1 MKKILVTGANGQL
14 GQCLQKISSQFE
26 EFEFIFTDSETLD
39 ITNKEEVNDFFWQ
52 NAPDFCINAAAYTAV
67 DLAETDIEKAFLVN
81 ADGTENLAEACAENN
96 AQFIHV
102 STDYVFDGENNLAY
116 TEEDFTNPLGVYGAS
131 KLAGDELALEV
142 NPCSVILR
150 TSWVYSE
157 FGKNFVKTM
166 LNLFATKEEL
176 SIVADQF
183 GQPTNANDLAEAIMK
198 IIKSEK
204 ITPGI
209 FNFSNLG
216 RISWFDFAKKIA
228 ELSEAKIKLNAIETS
243 QYPTPA
249 KRPKNSVL
257 DLDKISKTY
266 AIQLKPWEES
276 LEDCVQ
282 ILQNNSN
289 EKNLIHIYSII

>member
-39 ITNKEEVNDFFWQ
+39 LTNKEEVNDSFWQ
-52 NAPDFCINAAAYTAV
+52 KAPDFCINAAAYTAV

-81 ADGTENLAEACAENN
+81 ADGAENLAEACAENN

-209 FNFSNLG
+209 FNFSHLG
-216 RISWFDFAKKIA
+216 RISWFDFAEKIA

-276 LEDCVQ
+276 IEDCVQ
-282 ILQNNSN
+282 ILQNN
-289 EKNLIHIYSII
+289 

>member
-198 IIKSEK
+198 IIKSNK

-216 RISWFDFAKKIA
+216 RISWFDFAEKIA

-282 ILQNNSN
+282 ILQNN
-289 EKNLIHIYSII
+289 

>member
-14 GQCLQKISSQFE
+14 GQSLQKISSQFE

-52 NAPDFCINAAAYTAV
+52 NSPDFCINAAAYTAV
-67 DLAETDIEKAFLVN
+67 DLAETDVEKAFLVN

-131 KLAGDELALEV
+131 KLAGDEFALEV

-176 SIVADQF
+176 NIVADQF

-216 RISWFDFAKKIA
+216 RISWFDFAEKIA
-228 ELSEAKIKLNAIETS
+228 ELSDTKIKLNAIETS

-257 DLDKISKTY
+257 DLGKISKTY

-276 LEDCVQ
+276 IEDCVQ
-282 ILQNNSN
+282 ILQNN
-289 EKNLIHIYSII
+289 

>member
-39 ITNKEEVNDFFWQ
+39 ITNKEEVNNFFWQ

-216 RISWFDFAKKIA
+216 RISWFDFAEKIA

-266 AIQLKPWEES
+266 AVPLKPWEES

-282 ILQNNSN
+282 ILQNN
-289 EKNLIHIYSII
+289 

>member
-67 DLAETDIEKAFLVN
+67 DLAETEVEKAFLVN
-81 ADGTENLAEACAENN
+81 ADGTENLADACAENN

-176 SIVADQF
+176 NIVADQF

-204 ITPGI
+204 IKPGI

-249 KRPKNSVL
+249 KRPRNSVL

-276 LEDCVQ
+276 LEDCIQ
-282 ILQNNSN
+282 ILQNN
-289 EKNLIHIYSII
+289 

>member
-1 MKKILVTGANGQL
+1 MMKKILVTGANGQL

-52 NAPDFCINAAAYTAV
+52 NALDFCVNAAAYTAV
-67 DLAETDIEKAFLVN
+67 DLAETEVEKAFLVN

-116 TEEDFTNPLGVYGAS
+116 TEEDFTNPLGIYGAS

-166 LNLFATKEEL
+166 LSLFATKDEL
-176 SIVADQF
+176 NIVADQF

-198 IIKSEK
+198 IIKSGK

-216 RISWFDFAKKIA
+216 RISWFDFAEKIA
-228 ELSEAKIKLNAIETS
+228 ELSDAKIKLNAIETS

-282 ILQNNSN
+282 ILHNN
-289 EKNLIHIYSII
+289 

>member
-39 ITNKEEVNDFFWQ
+39 ITIKEEVNDFFWQ

-67 DLAETDIEKAFLVN
+67 DLAETDVEKAFLVN
-81 ADGTENLAEACAENN
+81 ADGAENLAEACSENN

-102 STDYVFDGENNLAY
+102 STDYVFDGENNLSY

-166 LNLFATKEEL
+166 LNLFATKDEL
-176 SIVADQF
+176 NIVADQF

-216 RISWFDFAKKIA
+216 RISWFDFAEKIA
-228 ELSEAKIKLNAIETS
+228 GLSEAKIKLNAIETS

-266 AIQLKPWEES
+266 GVQLKPWEES
-276 LEDCVQ
+276 LEGCVQ
-282 ILQNNSN
+282 ILQNN
-289 EKNLIHIYSII
+289 

>member
-81 ADGTENLAEACAENN
+81 ADGAENLAEACAENN

-198 IIKSEK
+198 IIKSGK

-216 RISWFDFAKKIA
+216 RISWFDFAEKIA
-228 ELSEAKIKLNAIETS
+228 ELSDAKIKLNAIETS

-266 AIQLKPWEES
+266 AIQLKSWEES

-282 ILQNNSN
+282 ILQNN
-289 EKNLIHIYSII
+289 